1 MLIFE
6 ILFDIQV
13 SMSTRQEIEYEVWE
27 NIPLENHQY
36 VGVKTTRD
44 HFNIWLK
51 SNDGLEKQRTLR
63 NTDV

>member
-1 MLIFE
+1 
-6 ILFDIQV
+6 
-13 SMSTRQEIEYEVWE
+13 MSTRQEIEYEVWE

-44 HFNIWLK
+44 HFDIWLK